1 MSHRSR
7 EITQK
12 RRKTHTKQIPQV
24 RISFIS
30 NSTMPLTCII
40 ALTEATVRKELAE
53 EKQHR
58 AVAGVLS
65 PHETMASGF
74 IFLGIELEDMQ

>member
-1 MSHRSR
+1 
-7 EITQK
+7 
-12 RRKTHTKQIPQV
+12 
-24 RISFIS
+24 
-30 NSTMPLTCII
+30 MPLTCII